1 VAHSTNIPIDSA
13 TAPTRSAGEE
23 NFPVGSWLLP
33 KHLRAHIARYYAF
46 ARAADDI
53 ADDPGRTPEGKRA
66 ELDAM
71 EAVLQG
77 EEPAAAG
84 SADQAKAKRLAESL
98 DETHVPVAHGAE
110 LLIAFRLDADKSR
123 YATWDELMGYCR
135 HSAAPVGRY
144 LLDLHDE
151 SHATWPASDAL
162 CASLQV
168 LNHLQDCAEDYARMD
183 RVYLPLD
190 MLDAASCHITEL
202 SAASASTGLRRVLDA
217 CLDGCDRLNGE
228 ARALPGMVRNRR
240 MRMEAAVIVAVAH
253 RLAQRLRL
261 GDPLAGRVALGRWD
275 KIVCLL
281 SGLRAGLW

>member
-1 VAHSTNIPIDSA
+1 VAHSTDLPIGGA
-13 TAPTRSAGEE
+13 VAPTRSAGEE

-33 KHLRAHIARYYAF
+33 RHLRAHIACYYAF

-53 ADDPGRTPEGKRA
+53 ADDPTRPPEDKRA

-71 EAVLQG
+71 EAVLRG
-77 EEPAAAG
+77 EMPVSEGNP
-84 SADQAKAKRLAESL
+84 DQAKAKRLAESL
-98 DETHVPVAHGAE
+98 AQTAIPVEHGAE

-123 YATWDELMGYCR
+123 YANWDELMAYCR
-135 HSAAPVGRY
+135 NSAAPVGRY
-144 LLDLHDE
+144 LLDLHGE
-151 SHATWPASDAL
+151 SHVTWPASDAL

-190 MLDAASCHITEL
+190 MFDAAACDVTEL
-202 SAASASTGLRRVLDA
+202 AAAGASSGLRRVLDA
-217 CLDGCDRLNGE
+217 CLDGCERLNGE
-228 ARALPGMVRNRR
+228 ARALPRMIRNRR

-253 RLAQRLRL
+253 RLARRLRL

-275 KIVCLL
+275 KIACLL
-281 SGLRAGLW
+281 TGLRAGLW

>member
-1 VAHSTNIPIDSA
+1 VAHSTDLPIESA
-13 TAPTRSAGEE
+13 VAPTRSAGEE

-33 KHLRAHIARYYAF
+33 KHLRVHIAQYYGF

-66 ELDAM
+66 ELDVM
-71 EAVLQG
+71 EAVLRG
-77 EEPAAAG
+77 EEAAAAG
-84 SADQAKAKRLAESL
+84 NADQTKAKRLAESL
-98 DETHVPVAHGAE
+98 DETRVPVAHGAE
-110 LLIAFRLDADKSR
+110 LLIAFRLDAEKSR
-123 YATWDELMGYCR
+123 YATWKELMDYCR

-144 LLDLHDE
+144 LLDLHGE

-168 LNHLQDCAEDYARMD
+168 LNHLQDCAEDYASLD
-183 RVYLPLD
+183 RVYLPLE
-190 MLDAASCHITEL
+190 MLDAAACDVTEL
-202 SAASASTGLRRVLDA
+202 TAVSASPGLRRVLDT

-228 ARALPGMVRNRR
+228 ARALPGMIRNRR

-253 RLAQRLRL
+253 RLTKRLRQ

-281 SGLRAGLW
+281 AGLRAGLW